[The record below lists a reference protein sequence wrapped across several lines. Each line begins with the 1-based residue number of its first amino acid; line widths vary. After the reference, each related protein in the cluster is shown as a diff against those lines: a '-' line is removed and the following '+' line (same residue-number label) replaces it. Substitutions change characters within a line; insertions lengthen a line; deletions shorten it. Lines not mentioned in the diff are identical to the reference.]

1 MSSLHLSGLHR
12 RGWWAAALLAMAS
25 VTGACR
31 SEAERAADVADGDDP
46 LAALTVLATSRRY
59 TTAYWI
65 TQADSNP
72 TLWARATAYCEQQRG
87 ASDGARPSCA
97 AVYDAQFELAGRRP
111 PAPRAP
117 AQTVDS
123 LMFRP

>member
-1 MSSLHLSGLHR
+1 MSGLHCR
-12 RGWWAAALLAMAS
+12 RWCAAALLLTAS
-25 VTGACR
+25 VAGACR
-31 SEAERAADVADGDDP
+31 SEAERAAGIADGDDP

-59 TTAYWI
+59 TSGYWI

-72 TLWARATAYCEQQRG
+72 GLWARARSYCEEQRSAGEG
-87 ASDGARPSCA
+87 AKPNCA

-117 AQTVDS
+117 APPVDS